1 MSFSCTTSLNC
12 DICKISL
19 VSNGKRMCD
28 CASRLYFEKHICKQ
42 KGWKVFY
49 GKFHVCKMCAELY
62 GVNYLRAKYKEKIKS
77 YKCEPF

>member
-1 MSFSCTTSLNC
+1 MSFSCTTRLNC

-19 VSNGKRMCD
+19 VSNGKRMHD
-28 CASRLYFEKHICKQ
+28 CASKLYFEKHICKQ

-49 GKFHVCKMCAELY
+49 GEFHVCKMCVEHY
-62 GVNYLRAKYKEKIKS
+62 GVKYLRAKYKEKIKS